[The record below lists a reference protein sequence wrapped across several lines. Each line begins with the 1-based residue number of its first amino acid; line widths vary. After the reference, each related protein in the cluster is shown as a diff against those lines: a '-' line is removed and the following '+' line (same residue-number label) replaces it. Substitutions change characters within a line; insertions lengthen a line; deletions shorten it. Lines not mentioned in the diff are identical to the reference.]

1 MAEQADPVDVVTAAL
16 NVRGQLL
23 ADELQAVLDLRNA
36 EIQAARDKYAAS
48 LKEIKAKQGAL
59 KRMMKTATEKL

>member
-1 MAEQADPVDVVTAAL
+1 MSEVTTALQEKKAELDA
-16 NVRGQLL
+16 
-23 ADELQAVLDLRNA
+23 ELKAVIEARDT

-48 LKEIKAKQGAL
+48 LKQIKAKQGAL

>member
-1 MAEQADPVDVVTAAL
+1 MAEKSVDLTVIDVL
-16 NVRGQLL
+16 KIKENELSGR
-23 ADELQAVLDLRNA
+23 LQAVLDERNEA
-36 EIQAARDKYAAS
+36 IEAAKAKYAEA